1 MYSIHPF
8 TILKGYY
15 FILYPLAFMLVCFT
29 KFLKSQMVARFFLLL
44 VLLLSFNCS
53 TNKVTIPFNDIDDS
67 FSFSSD
73 TKLTI
78 KLGDTHPDHLL
89 IFSPEEYVYYFYETG
104 NVYEEIVFKR
114 ELVLDPSNFK
124 GIRYD
129 ENTGE
134 KVEELVFS
142 TPGKYILYFAN
153 NTETEPENTFFRE
166 RTITFR

>member
-15 FILYPLAFMLVCFT
+15 FIFYPLAFMLVYFK
-29 KFLKSQMVARFFLLL
+29 KFLESKVIARFILLL
-44 VLLLSFNCS
+44 VLLSFSCS
-53 TNKVTIPFNDIDDS
+53 TNQVTIAFNDLEDS
-67 FSFSSD
+67 FSFNSD
-73 TKLTI
+73 TRLTI
-78 KLGDTHPDHLL
+78 ILGDPHPDHLL
-89 IFSPEEYVYYFYETG
+89 IFSPEDYVYYFYETG
-104 NVYEEIVFKR
+104 NTCCEEIIFKR
-114 ELVLDPSNFK
+114 ELVLDPLNFK
-124 GIRYD
+124 GSRYD

-134 KVEELVFS
+134 QVEEKVFS